1 MIAYTVFLLFII
13 GIFSSIKVGVKVDK
27 ALAFVTFASL
37 FFIFANFCD
46 SMIDVDEH
54 YFSFAWN
61 TSQGRILKFDILS
74 NAYNY
79 ALVLPCF
86 LITLLGVLH
95 NLLYRCEERKSAYIS
110 LLIFNLIALI
120 ILITSNNFVQLTSAL
135 FIVDILALFMIK
147 DIKAAQSYLLL
158 NMAADM
164 MLFTVLALIDSR
176 VNSLDI
182 SEIMRYR
189 QIGFHADF
197 AALTG
202 LTAIFAKLG
211 FAVFQIGNMALKD
224 IRFHRMQNVLL
235 LSSPMAALI
244 LLIKFNMLWRI
255 SDYFN
260 IYADVACC
268 ITFLWAFGGSI
279 VADNFQAKI
288 VYWQMLFWA
297 LFVELLRC
305 YGFVW
310 TPGFTYLLLE
320 MYALISILYLLYF
333 CNNRC
338 KTVSQMMKLRI
349 THKKRLISIAVLLF
363 LVLMAMANTLIQ
375 MGNNTN
381 RYYIWAFYGLFSGSL
396 AVTISQIL
404 FYRGKRYAGVQHDI
418 KFKWAVLTELLF
430 LCGALLYGMQ
440 WQNLLVWSA
449 PLLFVLLLFIPWLR
463 KTAVFYKISWLQKG
477 NILGRIYHNLIKS
490 FRLCGRVFWL
500 LFDHLFL
507 EKIVLGTAIAC
518 SGICLRL
525 FRRLHTSTV
534 IGSLMVIFVLIM
546 LLWYSYLSG
555 GHING

>member
-1 MIAYTVFLLFII
+1 
-13 GIFSSIKVGVKVDK
+13 
-27 ALAFVTFASL
+27 
-37 FFIFANFCD
+37 
-46 SMIDVDEH
+46 MIDVDEH
-54 YFSFAWN
+54 YFSVAWN

-86 LITLLGVLH
+86 LITLLGGLH

-244 LLIKFNMLWRI
+244 
-255 SDYFN
+255 Y
-260 IYADVACC
+260 
-268 ITFLWAFGGSI
+268 
-279 VADNFQAKI
+279 
-288 VYWQMLFWA
+288 
-297 LFVELLRC
+297 
-305 YGFVW
+305 
-310 TPGFTYLLLE
+310 
-320 MYALISILYLLYF
+320 
-333 CNNRC
+333 
-338 KTVSQMMKLRI
+338 
-349 THKKRLISIAVLLF
+349 
-363 LVLMAMANTLIQ
+363 
-375 MGNNTN
+375 
-381 RYYIWAFYGLFSGSL
+381 
-396 AVTISQIL
+396 
-404 FYRGKRYAGVQHDI
+404 
-418 KFKWAVLTELLF
+418 
-430 LCGALLYGMQ
+430 
-440 WQNLLVWSA
+440 
-449 PLLFVLLLFIPWLR
+449 
-463 KTAVFYKISWLQKG
+463 
-477 NILGRIYHNLIKS
+477 
-490 FRLCGRVFWL
+490 
-500 LFDHLFL
+500 
-507 EKIVLGTAIAC
+507 
-518 SGICLRL
+518 
-525 FRRLHTSTV
+525 
-534 IGSLMVIFVLIM
+534 
-546 LLWYSYLSG
+546 
-555 GHING
+555 